1 MRCRRLIGDDDRRGS
16 RNRNDFAARDA
27 FGRAFLR
34 RTAQNGEEQ
43 QRQEQV
49 EHQRE
54 QEAPSQP
61 LRISAIARIAPE
73 FHAKR

>member
-1 MRCRRLIGDDDRRGS
+1 LIGNDDRRRS
-16 RNRNDFAARDA
+16 RNRNDFAAGDA

-34 RTAQNGEEQ
+34 RTAQHGKEQ

-49 EHQRE
+49 EHQRD
-54 QEAPSQP
+54 QEAPGQS